1 MNDDEV
7 DELFA
12 HLNKILD
19 GKNFSLDVL
28 KSADG

>member
-7 DELFA
+7 DELFD
-12 HLNKILD
+12 HVNKILD
-19 GKNFSLDVL
+19 KTKFSLDVL